1 MWFPFAPSMSER
13 AVTTRRWMLALTV
26 CAAAGC
32 DDDSPSTPVDGS
44 APLDVTFDASPDVSR
59 DASMD
64 APDAPMPNPIARE
77 NALPGT
83 DRWLM
88 TRAAED
94 HEVEGYTSK
103 VSVAQG
109 ESFTLHV
116 NVSAAHDVR
125 WEAYRLGWYRG
136 DTARL
141 VAEGASRRVEPQP
154 ACPIARSTGL
164 VECAWAATFTI
175 TPDATW
181 TTGEYLL
188 KLVRDDGFE
197 QYATVIVRDDRRVAP
212 LLFQASVNTW
222 QAYNDWG
229 GTGLYANRVEPD
241 VFEGPHAYAVSF
253 DRPYSAADNGSGQ
266 ALFWEMRMIRWLER
280 RGYDVSY
287 VTNVD
292 IDARPSLLTGRR
304 MFLSVGHDEY
314 WTTGERDGV
323 EAARDAGV
331 SLGFFTADTATFH
344 VRYAPSSTG
353 AERRTM
359 ICYKVD
365 GAEHDPER
373 GTPRQ
378 TTRFSEPAIDRP
390 ENALLG
396 VMYAQWTGG
405 ARFPMVVRNASH
417 WIYQG
422 TSVAEGDTL
431 ALVVGSE
438 YDRLHENG
446 RTPSGIETVA
456 ESPGL
461 AREGVIEASHATVY
475 YPTRGSIVFAA
486 GTLSWALALGRDDMI
501 DRRVQRMTENI
512 LARAGVTVDAF
523 TTVAAQ
529 PAPPSPGTASMVT
542 VLAGDGTAGFRD
554 GDAAMA
560 RFDSPAGV
568 AAGPDGRLYVT
579 DSRNHRVRVIASDGA
594 VSTLAGC
601 GPNGAHSSG
610 ASRNGTGA
618 DACFDLPTGVAVG
631 SDGTVYV
638 ADTNNHRIRAIT
650 PAGVVTTWAGT
661 GSVGGH
667 DDTDRARATFS
678 RPRGLA
684 VGPDGALYV
693 ADAGNDAIRRITRDG
708 VTTVAR
714 DLENVNGVAVG
725 ADGTVYAVTGLATL
739 AAVRGGSVSRIAGAR
754 NEYGFA
760 DAVGTDARIN
770 PADGLAVVN
779 GRLVIG
785 DALNQRVRSMD
796 LDTQRV
802 TTLVG
807 NGLVGAG
814 SGTGATTRL
823 CIPRGVAGYRE
834 GVAIADSANHRVLY
848 ARP

>member
-1 MWFPFAPSMSER
+1 MSAR
-13 AVTTRRWMLALTV
+13 TASVRLTLALTLG
-26 CAAAGC
+26 ALAGC
-32 DDDSPSTPVDGS
+32 DDDVPAAAGDATVDGARADAAVDGS
-44 APLDVTFDASPDVSR
+44 VAMA
-59 DASMD
+59 
-64 APDAPMPNPIARE
+64 NPIVRE
-77 NALPGT
+77 NMLPGT
-83 DRWLM
+83 DRWLI

-94 HEVEGYTSK
+94 HEVEGYASK
-103 VSVAQG
+103 TSVAQG

-141 VAEGASRRVEPQP
+141 VAEGASRRVMPQT
-154 ACPIARSTGL
+154 ACPIARDTGL
-164 VECAWAATFTI
+164 VECAWDAAFTI

-229 GTGLYANRVEPD
+229 GTGLYANHVEGD

-253 DRPYSAADNGSGQ
+253 DRPYSAEDNGSGQ
-266 ALFWEMRMIRWLER
+266 ALFWEMRMIRWLEQ

-292 IDARPSLLTGRR
+292 IDRTPSLLGGRK

-314 WTTGERDGV
+314 WTMAERDHV
-323 EAARDAGV
+323 EAARDGGI

-344 VRYAPSSTG
+344 VRYAPSSSG

-365 GAEHDPER
+365 GAARDPER
-373 GTPRQ
+373 GTARQ
-378 TTRFSEPAIDRP
+378 TTRFSEPAINRP

-417 WIYQG
+417 WIYAG
-422 TSVAEGDTL
+422 TNVAEGDTL
-431 ALVVGSE
+431 ASIVGSE
-438 YDRLHENG
+438 YDRLHDNG
-446 RTPSGIETVA
+446 LTPMGLETIA

-461 AREGVIEASHATVY
+461 AREGVVEASHATVY
-475 YPTRGSIVFAA
+475 YPTRSSLVFAA
-486 GTLSWALALGRDDMI
+486 GTLSWALALGRDDMV

-512 LARAGVTVDAF
+512 LARAGVTVATP
-523 TTVAAQ
+523 TTVPPQ
-529 PAPPSPGTASMVT
+529 PAAPSPGTASMVT
-542 VLAGDGTAGFRD
+542 VLAGDGTAGYRD
-554 GDAAMA
+554 GEASMA
-560 RFDSPAGV
+560 RFDNPASV

-579 DSRNHRVRVIASDGA
+579 DARNHRVRVVAADGR

-601 GPNGAHSSG
+601 GPNGAQSSG
-610 ASRNGTGA
+610 AYRNGTGA
-618 DACFDLPTGVAVG
+618 EACFNLPTGVAVG

-638 ADTNNHRIRAIT
+638 ADTNNQRIRAIT
-650 PAGVVTTWAGT
+650 AAGEVSTWAGD
-661 GSVGGH
+661 GSVGRRDGE
-667 DDTDRARATFS
+667 RAQATFS

-684 VGPDGALYV
+684 VDSDGALYV
-693 ADAGNDAIRRITRDG
+693 ADAGNDAIRRITREG

-714 DLENVNGVAVG
+714 DLDNVTGVAVG
-725 ADGTVYAVTGLATL
+725 DDGTVYAITGLATL
-739 AAVRGGSVSRIAGAR
+739 VAVRGGEVTRVAGGR
-754 NEYGFA
+754 NDFA
-760 DAVGTDARIN
+760 FDDAVGTDARLN
-770 PADGLAVVN
+770 PADGLAFAG

-785 DALNQRVRSMD
+785 DALNHRVRAVDVASR
-796 LDTQRV
+796 RV
-802 TTLVG
+802 STLVG
-807 NGLVGAG
+807 NGRVGAAV
-814 SGTGATTRL
+814 GTGASTRL
-823 CIPRGVAGYRE
+823 SVPRGVAAFRE
-834 GVAIADSANHRVLY
+834 GFAVADSGNHRVLY
-848 ARP
+848 VRP